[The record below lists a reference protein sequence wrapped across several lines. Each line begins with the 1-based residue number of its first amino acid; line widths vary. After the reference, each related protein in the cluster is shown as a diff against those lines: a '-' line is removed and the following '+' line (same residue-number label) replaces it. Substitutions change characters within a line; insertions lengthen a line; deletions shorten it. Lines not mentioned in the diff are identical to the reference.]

1 MGILVFLII
10 LFFAYLPVLEENIYW
25 RTHPHRYFVD
35 GTPLY
40 MDRFG
45 VSYVNGEKLVVHRLS
60 NNRVIWVGAKTGTIY
75 YDSKDPEKQLV
86 LTEGDKLLGR
96 AGDQ

>member
-1 MGILVFLII
+1 MGILIFLII
-10 LFFAYLPVLEENIYW
+10 LFFAYLPVLKDNIYYK
-25 RTHPHRYFVD
+25 THPFRYFVD

-45 VSYVNGEKLVVHRLS
+45 VSYVNGERLVTHRLS

-75 YDSKDPEKQLV
+75 YDSEDPNKRLV
-86 LTEGDKLLGR
+86 LTEFDKWLGR
-96 AGDQ
+96 AGD